1 MKSFAP
7 TIGRLVAL
15 LAECACRLCGGRY
28 PAAERGLLPSPQRA
42 RGAAGVTTHGPDG
55 TESPSVMGGWRCA
68 RKQTWR
74 QIPSPA
80 T

>member
-7 TIGRLVAL
+7 TISRLVAL
-15 LAECACRLCGGRY
+15 LAECACWLGGRIV
-28 PAAERGLLPSPQRA
+28 AAECGILPVV
-42 RGAAGVTTHGPDG
+42 AGGRDEAPATDAHATG
-55 TESPSVMGGWRCA
+55 TESPSVMGGGLRP

-74 QIPSPA
+74 HTSSPA

>member
-1 MKSFAP
+1 MKRFAP
-7 TIGRLVAL
+7 TIGSLVAL
-15 LAECACRLCGGRY
+15 LEERARWLGGRIVAAECGI
-28 PAAERGLLPSPQRA
+28 LP
-42 RGAAGVTTHGPDG
+42 GAAGGRDEAPATDAHAPG
-55 TESPSVMGGWRCA
+55 TESPSVMGGRRCA